1 MSELTLDQMK
11 DLQEYLKTVITVETD
26 VATQNR
32 IIEQYHT
39 FSLSREPSLIQV
51 TDPPKPEYSDYVKHD
66 TEGYTRLILLLG
78 IPGMVFL
85 IGFFLLIGEPSA
97 FLARIAL
104 LVPGIVGV
112 WWAIRLIL
120 EKKKFETEKSNEY
133 NHYLKAIETYDAQ
146 CTKNK
151 RLNNEN
157 SSRYHEEHSEW
168 EENQRKNM
176 EDLKQPLILT
186 KTLLNELYKK
196 DLIYKK
202 YQNLPALT
210 SIYEYLLTGRCD
222 SLTGP
227 HGAYNL
233 YEDEVRKDTVI
244 SQLNEVINNLEK
256 IRANQYMLY
265 QQIKTIQENTAEIGL
280 ELSRIRSNTTNIME
294 LTAINAYYSA
304 LTARNTEVTAA
315 YHLLT

>member
-1 MSELTLDQMK
+1 MNANTYRMARQIQDQ
-11 DLQEYLKTVITVETD
+11 I
-26 VATQNR
+26 
-32 IIEQYHT
+32 
-39 FSLSREPSLIQV
+39 
-51 TDPPKPEYSDYVKHD
+51 D
-66 TEGYTRLILLLG
+66 TGQGI
-78 IPGMVFL
+78 IPGQL
-85 IGFFLLIGEPSA
+85 SA
-97 FLARIAL
+97 LQNHLATNQRESQERMNA
-104 LVPGIVGV
+104 
-112 WWAIRLIL
+112 ARR
-120 EKKKFETEKSNEY
+120 
-133 NHYLKAIETYDAQ
+133 KAIETYDAQ

-151 RLNNEN
+151 RLNNEI

-186 KTLLNELYKK
+186 KNLLNELYKK

-315 YHLLT
+315 YHLLS

>member
-1 MSELTLDQMK
+1 MK
-11 DLQEYLKTVITVETD
+11 DLQEYLKALITVETD
-26 VATQNR
+26 IATQNQ
-32 IIEQYHT
+32 IIDQYRT
-39 FSLSREPSLIQV
+39 FSLSKEPVLLPV
-51 TDPPKPEYSDYVKHD
+51 NDPPKPEYSDYVKTHD
-66 TEGYTRLILLLG
+66 VEGADKLTFI
-78 IPGMVFL
+78 
-85 IGFFLLIGEPSA
+85 IGF
-97 FLARIAL
+97 IAIL
-104 LVPGIVGV
+104 FIIFFFWSSVVPGITFLR
-112 WWAIRLIL
+112 ILFLIIGIGGIWFTIKSMQ
-120 EKKKFETEKSNEY
+120 EKKQIEKAISNEY
-133 NHYLKAIETYDAQ
+133 NIFLKATEAYNTR
-146 CTKNK
+146 CEENK
-151 RLNNEN
+151 RINQKIA
-157 SSRYHEEHSEW
+157 SQYHEDHSEW
-168 EENQRKNM
+168 ETNQRSNIQ
-176 EDLKQPLILT
+176 ELNHQLI
-186 KTLLNELYKK
+186 KTQTILNELYKK

-202 YQNLPALT
+202 YQNLPSLT

-315 YHLLT
+315 YHLLS